1 MLYLTQFYRKFQS
14 VTLPFGKTVL
24 NRQGRIIPREP
35 WPLKTLLDTDSP
47 VSFHFVIT
55 FPFLR
60 KVTGEALTER
70 CSWYL
75 ESRLSWS
82 FSVELRVKLR
92 WAACAVETGLVAMVD
107 NVLTTDKGQV
117 SVLDLQACQQLL
129 TKLVMWF
136 LLAHLCILIGTA
148 KSHSAQP
155 LLFGEAPGKSVAG
168 GWAALRTMLTL
179 TSLWL
184 FSWVKCGD
192 GISEVALSIGAAPL

>member
-1 MLYLTQFYRKFQS
+1 M
-14 VTLPFGKTVL
+14 
-24 NRQGRIIPREP
+24 
-35 WPLKTLLDTDSP
+35 
-47 VSFHFVIT
+47 
-55 FPFLR
+55 
-60 KVTGEALTER
+60 
-70 CSWYL
+70 
-75 ESRLSWS
+75 
-82 FSVELRVKLR
+82 
-92 WAACAVETGLVAMVD
+92 ETGLVAMVD
-107 NVLTTDKGQV
+107 NVLTTDEGQV

-155 LLFGEAPGKSVAG
+155 PLFGEAPGKSVAG

-192 GISEVALSIGAAPL
+192 GISEVALSIGANPGHCCPVPDPQHHTTRATTKDLCQNDVEEGAHNTYY